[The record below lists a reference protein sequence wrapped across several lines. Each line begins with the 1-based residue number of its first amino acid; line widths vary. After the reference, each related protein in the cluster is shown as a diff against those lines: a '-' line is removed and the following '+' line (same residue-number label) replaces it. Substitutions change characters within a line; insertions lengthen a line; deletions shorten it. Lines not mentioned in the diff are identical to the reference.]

1 VNDKHENHLTIG
13 TGYWTNRRHAMQ
25 HKSVAAGAIL
35 MMMLLLLS
43 SGVVFAQSTTA
54 AAQRSRPLVVMSF
67 NVHGANPNNSPGS
80 NCNPARIPKNMA
92 KFKELIQKYQATL
105 ILVSEIHRRQA
116 YDLAHSL
123 GFPDPY
129 FVPTK
134 SPCGVDGRPDLD
146 YGNAIISL
154 YPLRDKRR
162 YSLHTAKTDIA
173 HGRREYTWLA
183 AASLVVNGRRI
194 RAYTT
199 HLTASG
205 SDGDRL
211 LQVRGLRRI
220 IPRDEAWAKVG
231 HRALL
236 GGDLNFRPDSDPYK
250 ELVTDDPA
258 TDESGLF
265 IDAWKKRNP
274 FDSGFTEPA
283 GNPMRRIDY
292 VLLEKQSG
300 FGVVRAVVGDICTSN
315 GICLS
320 DHRPVI
326 VELSFQ

>member
-1 VNDKHENHLTIG
+1 
-13 TGYWTNRRHAMQ
+13 M
-25 HKSVAAGAIL
+25 IL
-35 MMMLLLLS
+35 LLLLS
-43 SGVVFAQSTTA
+43 SSAVLAQSTTA
-54 AAQRSRPLVVMSF
+54 TAAVQRTRPFVVMSF
-67 NVHGANPNNSPGS
+67 NVHGANPNNSSGS
-80 NCNPARIPKNMA
+80 NCNPDRIPKDMT

-129 FVPTK
+129 FIATK
-134 SPCGVDGRPDLD
+134 SPCGIRGRRDLD

-162 YSLHTAKTDIA
+162 YSLHTADSDA
-173 HGRREYTWLA
+173 ARDEYTWLA
-183 AASLVVNGRRI
+183 AASIVVNGRRI

-199 HLTASG
+199 HLTASRFER
-205 SDGDRL
+205 DRV
-211 LQVRGLRRI
+211 LQVRDLLRI
-220 IPRDEAWAKVG
+220 IPRDEAIAKVG

-236 GGDLNFRPDSDPYK
+236 GQDLNFRPSSAPYN
-250 ELVTDDPA
+250 ELVTDDPV
-258 TDESGLF
+258 TDKSGLF

-283 GNPMRRIDY
+283 ANPMQRIDY
-292 VLLEKQSG
+292 VLLEKESG